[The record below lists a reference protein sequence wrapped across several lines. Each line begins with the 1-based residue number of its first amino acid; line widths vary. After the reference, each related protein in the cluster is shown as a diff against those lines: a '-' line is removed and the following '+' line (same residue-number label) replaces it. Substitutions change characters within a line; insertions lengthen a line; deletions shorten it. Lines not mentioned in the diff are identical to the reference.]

1 MHFCCPQWEK
11 LIVSLR
17 WLWRWPYVSVLC
29 WSCCMQITR
38 KGILSVYRLLTGI
51 NTWGE
56 GFTLVIYS
64 YIKYGA
70 VSVSTKPG
78 LKKRL
83 TEMRLPPKD
92 QRDVPSVHRR
102 SVLSSE
108 GQWTCLLITKWS
120 NLLHCGYS
128 YLTSNWFPECR
139 SFSLKTNTVL
149 WMHRTE
155 QIVSVFST
163 RKYFNQNIHLFS
175 TTTALCYCS
184 PGVFNQ
190 PLPFI
195 DTTITEPPAPS
206 HFDTL
211 KLYTEQYFK
220 YCYSYEG
227 NQFINHE
234 ISSPWQN

>member
-1 MHFCCPQWEK
+1 
-11 LIVSLR
+11 
-17 WLWRWPYVSVLC
+17 
-29 WSCCMQITR
+29 MQITR

-108 GQWTCLLITKWS
+108 GQ
-120 NLLHCGYS
+120 
-128 YLTSNWFPECR
+128 
-139 SFSLKTNTVL
+139 
-149 WMHRTE
+149 
-155 QIVSVFST
+155 
-163 RKYFNQNIHLFS
+163 
-175 TTTALCYCS
+175 
-184 PGVFNQ
+184 
-190 PLPFI
+190 
-195 DTTITEPPAPS
+195 
-206 HFDTL
+206 
-211 KLYTEQYFK
+211 
-220 YCYSYEG
+220 
-227 NQFINHE
+227 
-234 ISSPWQN
+234 